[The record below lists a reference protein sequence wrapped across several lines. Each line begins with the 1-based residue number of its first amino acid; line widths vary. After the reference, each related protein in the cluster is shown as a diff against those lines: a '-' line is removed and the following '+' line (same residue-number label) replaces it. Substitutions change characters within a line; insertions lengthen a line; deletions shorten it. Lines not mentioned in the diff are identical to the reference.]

1 MHSERVSF
9 DEVFLTPEYFADPYP
24 LFHQLR
30 AEAPVYWSERLQA
43 WLVTRYDDVLQ
54 GLTDSRL
61 ISGGRIASILDRLP
75 PGTQGQ
81 YSSLLT
87 HMTQMML
94 FTDPP
99 DHTRLRNLVGKAF
112 THRALTDLRP
122 KIQLIVDELLD
133 SFEGRDRIDLVAEF
147 AFHVPAIVI
156 CEMLGIP
163 REDRGHVHDWSDDIA
178 GFISAGAVTPEKT
191 EAAQRSVLTAKEY
204 LLELAAR
211 RRSEPQDD
219 LMTALVEAEH
229 EGDKLSGDELISMVI
244 QLFFAGFETTEGLI
258 GNAVLAL
265 LRFPDQFELLRSE
278 PSLIESAVEE
288 FLRYDNS
295 VMRQARVARVDLELR
310 GRQIRKGQYVALFI
324 GAANRDPEQF
334 LEPDQLDITRRENKH
349 VGFGHGLHFCIGGPL
364 ARIETQL
371 AVNSILRRIPRM
383 RLVDEDLEWDE
394 LVALRKLK
402 SLQLAISE

>member
-1 MHSERVSF
+1 MDSAPVSF

-24 LFHQLR
+24 LFRQLR
-30 AEAPVYWSERLQA
+30 AEAPVYWCERLQA

-54 GLTDSRL
+54 GLTDPRL
-61 ISGGRIASILDRLP
+61 NCGDRIASILDRLEA
-75 PGTQGQ
+75 GTQGR
-81 YSSLLT
+81 YRPLLN
-87 HMTQMML
+87 HMTSMMV

-112 THRALTDLRP
+112 TARTLIDLRP

-133 SFEGRDRIDLVAEF
+133 TFEGRDQIDLVGEF

-163 REDRGHVHDWSDDIA
+163 REDRGHVHEWSDDIA
-178 GFISAGAVTPEKT
+178 GFLSSGAVTPEKT
-191 EAAQRSVLTAKEY
+191 EHAQQSVLAAKEY
-204 LLELAAR
+204 LLDLAAR
-211 RRSEPQDD
+211 RRSVPQDD

-229 EGDKLSGDELISMVI
+229 EGDRLSGDELISMVV

-265 LRFPDQFELLRSE
+265 LRFPDQLELLRSDS
-278 PSLIESAVEE
+278 SLIEGAVEE

-295 VMRQARVARVDLELR
+295 VMRQARVANVDLKLR
-310 GRQIRKGQYVALFI
+310 GQRIERGQYVALFI

-334 LEPDQLDITRRENKH
+334 PEPDQLDIKRRENKH
-349 VGFGHGLHFCIGGPL
+349 VAFGHGIHFCIGGPL

-371 AVNSILRRIPRM
+371 AINSILRRIPNM
-383 RLVDEDLEWDE
+383 RLAEQDLEWDE
-394 LVALRKLK
+394 LLALRKLK
-402 SLQLAISE
+402 SLQLIIGE